1 MKTDRI
7 GALLTEVNSMLDVIR
22 NKVTQDV
29 RHVTSEYVCEI
40 LGIVDDHGQ
49 RIEEMLIEVEQDVM
63 RLERLITNKKDFY
76 ETRLEEVKVE
86 DPEVASMGTGAERL
100 NRAKYKLRDLSKEIK
115 DLEQEL
121 RETERLGKI
130 LIQRNKGLDRTRSS
144 VNRQNEATIQSAKYL
159 NLNYRA
165 TSEAFVDEG
174 IEELKENSDFE

>member
-1 MKTDRI
+1 
-7 GALLTEVNSMLDVIR
+7 
-22 NKVTQDV
+22 
-29 RHVTSEYVCEI
+29 
-40 LGIVDDHGQ
+40 
-49 RIEEMLIEVEQDVM
+49 
-63 RLERLITNKKDFY
+63 
-76 ETRLEEVKVE
+76 
-86 DPEVASMGTGAERL
+86 MGTGAERL